1 MKTRSFLQGLVTI
14 VFALLMLVG
23 MATTARAA
31 DPWPWGQGLPWL
43 TTTPWPTP
51 RPLNIGERFTV
62 SGIVRAPTPVI
73 VHAPRAVPAVN
84 SAPVPPA
91 NFAPRVAP
99 AVSPAPVPPANF
111 APRVA
116 PAVSPAPVAPPVS
129 SRDGASPT
137 SALSADGAQRTL
149 GAGASAWYKIGSG
162 GQHIDVFLDAKPLS
176 GMALAVFAPG
186 NLSDPIGQGTLQN
199 SSGRLV
205 WAGGHWKSEGDW
217 LARVTNQ
224 NPMAVQ
230 YTLTSSG
237 RDISKKSCYSYWE
250 SYPNGARVYWT
261 ECQ

>member
-1 MKTRSFLQGLVTI
+1 MKTRSFLQVLVTI

-23 MATTARAA
+23 MATTARAS
-31 DPWPWGQGLPWL
+31 DPRPWGQGLPWL

-51 RPLNIGERFTV
+51 RPLNIGERFSV
-62 SGIVRAPTPVI
+62 LGIVSAPTPVI
-73 VHAPRAVPAVN
+73 VQAPRHFSAPPVNFAPRAVPVV
-84 SAPVPPA
+84 SPAPAPPV
-91 NFAPRVAP
+91 NFAPRVVPVA
-99 AVSPAPVPPANF
+99 SPAPVPPA
-111 APRVA
+111 
-116 PAVSPAPVAPPVS
+116 PVFS
-129 SRDGASPT
+129 HNGASPS
-137 SALSADGAQRTL
+137 SALSADGALRTL

-186 NLSDPIGQGTLQN
+186 NLSDPIGHGTLQN

-217 LARVTNQ
+217 FARVTNQ

-237 RDISKKSCYSYWE
+237 HDISKKSCSSYWE
-250 SYPNGARVYWT
+250 NYPNGARVYWT